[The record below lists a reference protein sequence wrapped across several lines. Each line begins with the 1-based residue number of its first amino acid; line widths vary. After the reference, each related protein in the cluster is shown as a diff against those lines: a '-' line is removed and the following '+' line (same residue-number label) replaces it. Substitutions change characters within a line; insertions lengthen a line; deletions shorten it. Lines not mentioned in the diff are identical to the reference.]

1 MPGSAD
7 HRDMF
12 LNQTWMA
19 EDLNDYDLNHV
30 ATRHPKMTDDQW
42 REVYDHAW
50 DQYYSDEHVDTIMS
64 RAFSKGISA
73 GKLMFLLVWFY
84 GGLRHEGLHPLEVGY
99 MRKRYRKDRRPGMAQ
114 ELPVWFHLKW
124 LGSTL
129 LKHALIVKY
138 YWRWGRIRARL
149 KSDPN
154 ARNYMDTAMTPPS
167 DDDIDNLD
175 MLNKTA
181 GSQEAIARANKAKER
196 RQAVSAE

>member
-1 MPGSAD
+1 
-7 HRDMF
+7 
-12 LNQTWMA
+12 
-19 EDLNDYDLNHV
+19 
-30 ATRHPKMTDDQW
+30 
-42 REVYDHAW
+42 
-50 DQYYSDEHVDTIMS
+50 MS
-64 RAFSKGISA
+64 RAFSRGISA